1 MMFKDFLNSRLP
13 VKSQASYVEF
23 GYGQVEPN
31 HLSAQR
37 TGQIYAQLP
46 AAPAIDILEQGQFVK
61 YDYAADVASQNG
73 IGNGIGLVDFTGEG
87 EWMLVYNEIKLYRDH
102 PDGTKQWDCE
112 FAMLKDD
119 YQARIYS
126 PYDYENA
133 ELEYKDWHRLN
144 LTNGV
149 DSNGNPINVRE
160 KPFTVN
166 QYVTLDI
173 EGQTVT
179 IAGDRYAVSDST
191 KTVVVTPAH
200 GEVGDDD
207 YTAAVTKDVDIKV
220 FTYKGT
226 QYELDEN
233 GTSTVQVPVEYVIED
248 VTKDVE
254 DIYEWGFTNDPWRR
268 LGIYREK
275 RMPAGTQMVP
285 RVFKTN
291 VGDIYTTNTINLA
304 KNANTGEFT
313 ETLSVGD
320 KLYVG
325 DKGILCKTKKTTA
338 NANGAVS
345 GDMVWQ
351 VVKVY
356 TMPDNQR
363 GVKVMRIA

>member
-1 MMFKDFLNSRLP
+1 MTFKQFLNDRLP
-13 VKSQASYVEF
+13 IKSQADYVEF

-46 AAPAIDILEQGQFVK
+46 ADPSINILEQGQFVK
-61 YDYAADVASQNG
+61 YDYAAN
-73 IGNGIGLVDFTGEG
+73 GNGIGLVDFTGAG

-144 LTNGV
+144 GT
-149 DSNGNPINVRE
+149 DEKGNSGMTL
-160 KPFTVN
+160 K

-179 IAGDRYAVSDST
+179 INGDRYAVTDT
-191 KTVVVTPAH
+191 TINVPAQGTQ
-200 GEVGDDD
+200 GEED
-207 YTAAVTKDVDIKV
+207 YVPASSYQAKV
-220 FTYKGT
+220 FSYGGK

-233 GTSTVQVPVEYVIED
+233 GTSKEQVEVTYPYDD

-254 DIYEWGFTNDPWRR
+254 DIYEWGFTNDPWKR

-275 RMPAGTQMVP
+275 KMPAGTSMVP

-291 VGDIYTTNTINLA
+291 VGDIFTTNMINLGQ
-304 KNANTGEFT
+304 NGTI
-313 ETLSVGD
+313 SVGEP
-320 KLYVG
+320 LYVG

-338 NANGAVS
+338 DTNGAVS

-356 TMPDNQR
+356 TMPDNQK

>member
-61 YDYAADVASQNG
+61 YDYAADVAGQNG

-144 LTNGV
+144 GF
-149 DSNGNPINVRE
+149 DEKGNTGM
-160 KPFTVN
+160 TVK
-166 QYVTLDI
+166 QWVSLDI

-179 IAGDRYAVSDST
+179 INGTRYAVT
-191 KTVVVTPAH
+191 EATIPAQGTV
-200 GEVGDDD
+200 GEDD
-207 YTAAVTKDVDIKV
+207 YKPAYTAKV
-220 FTYKGT
+220 FSYGNK

-233 GTSTVQVPVEYVIED
+233 GTSKEQVEVTYPYDD

-254 DIYEWGFTNDPWRR
+254 DIYEWGFTSDPWKR
-268 LGIYREK
+268 LGIYRERK
-275 RMPAGTQMVP
+275 MPTGTSMVP

-291 VGDIYTTNTINLA
+291 VGDIFTTNMIQLA

-363 GVKVMRIA
+363 GIKVMRIA